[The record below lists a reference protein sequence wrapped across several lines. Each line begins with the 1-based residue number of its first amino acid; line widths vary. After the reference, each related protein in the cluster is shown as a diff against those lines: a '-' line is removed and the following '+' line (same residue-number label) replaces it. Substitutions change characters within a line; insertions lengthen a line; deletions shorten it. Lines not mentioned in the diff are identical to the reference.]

1 MAKNSS
7 ANNGP
12 LRISPTALNLFLECP
27 RCFWLQYNKGI
38 HRPTG
43 IFPSLPGGM
52 DIVIKK
58 YFDLYR
64 EQGLLPPEIEG
75 KVDGRLLPDVEL
87 MKKWRNWRS
96 GLSYTDPSGGA
107 ILSGALDD
115 CLLDGDK
122 YIPVDYKT
130 RGFDLKEDSSAFY
143 QNQLDCYTLLL
154 EENGFA
160 HAHHAYLVY
169 YIPQAVLE
177 GSKVQFK
184 VEVKKM
190 QTDPARARQ
199 TFRAALQCLKGL
211 IPEKHSRCAYCTW
224 GAL

>member
-1 MAKNSS
+1 
-7 ANNGP
+7 
-12 LRISPTALNLFLECP
+12 
-27 RCFWLQYNKGI
+27 
-38 HRPTG
+38 
-43 IFPSLPGGM
+43 
-52 DIVIKK
+52 
-58 YFDLYR
+58 
-64 EQGLLPPEIEG
+64 
-75 KVDGRLLPDVEL
+75 

-96 GLSYTDPSGGA
+96 GLSYAEKELGA
-107 ILSGALDD
+107 VLSGALDD
-115 CLLDGDK
+115 CLQDGNQ

-160 HAHHAYLVY
+160 PANHAYLVY

-190 QTDPARARQ
+190 QTDPERARQ
-199 TFRAALQCLKGL
+199 TFRAALKCLKGP
-211 IPEKHSRCAYCTW
+211 IPEKHGKCAYCGW
-224 GAL
+224 ESLKGE